1 MMESKKGIQYRLE
14 GQEGLP
20 VILFSNS
27 LGTDIS
33 MWDQQVEE
41 LKSKY
46 RILRYN
52 TKAVGA
58 KSIADLGNNVIELM
72 DELNFSQVHFCGISL
87 GGLTGI
93 WLARYQSQRFH
104 SLTLANT
111 SARIATPEVWQ
122 ARIELVKSS
131 GLKPVAEGSAA
142 RWFTAD
148 FIKNNQEA
156 VEKALKPFS
165 KTSPEAYINF
175 CEILKSTDLWS
186 TLSEISVPVLIIG
199 GEFDQ
204 VTTAAEAKKMA
215 DLIHGSKLEILLAAH
230 LSNIE
235 AKNFTSTLRKI
246 IERNQVG

>member
-1 MMESKKGIQYRLE
+1 MKESKNGIQYQLE

-27 LGTDIS
+27 LGTEIS

-41 LKSKY
+41 LKESY

-52 TKAVGA
+52 TKAQGA

-72 DELNFSQVHFCGISL
+72 DELNLPQVHFCGISL

-93 WLARYQSQRFH
+93 WLARYRSQRFH

-111 SARIATPEVWQ
+111 SPRIATPEVWQ
-122 ARIELVKSS
+122 TRIELVKNS
-131 GLKPVAEGSAA
+131 GLGPVAEGSAA

-148 FIKNNQEA
+148 FIKTNQA
-156 VEKALKPFS
+156 VVEKALKPFS
-165 KTSPEAYINF
+165 KISPESYISL

-186 TLSEISVPVLIIG
+186 TLPDINVPVLIIG
-199 GEFDQ
+199 GEHDQ
-204 VTTAAEAKKMA
+204 VTTASEAQKMA
-215 DLIHGSKLEILLAAH
+215 SLIQGSMLEILPAAH

-235 AKNFTSTLRKI
+235 AKEFTEALRRITELNK
-246 IERNQVG
+246 VG